1 MMRQFMANIL
11 TTRMLRRVLAVGGLL
26 AIMGVGL
33 WLTGAY
39 ALAEYHIRQAHRSLE
54 RQRYDVARMEFEKAL
69 RYRPASA
76 QLHLL
81 AARTA
86 RQSGKF
92 PTAWEHLHRCRELQK
107 GVSADLQLEEL
118 LVRAQT
124 GEFEEV
130 FRFLEPYLQQDDE
143 RTPLVLETL
152 SHAYLFLYRLDNA
165 WQCLQRWLQLQPDN
179 VEALFLRGKYY
190 TLVANL
196 DMALADLQRALELDP
211 TRVEA
216 RILLGQTFRQHH
228 RTPEATAEFQLVLQQ
243 RADNFEARLGLAGC
257 YVDEGSWSKAEAT
270 LEGIGQS
277 KAEDG
282 ELPYLRGRIAEGQG
296 QYERAVSFL
305 RAAIAVRPS
314 DNVACVHLI
323 RCYQQLGDESS
334 ASKSQELLDRIE
346 KDQERLLAIT
356 NKEKEGLA
364 TNPALCCELGEVC
377 LRLGLK
383 RRGLH
388 WLQAALFLDPHYRR
402 AHEQLLRYYE
412 QLGPESQEDAA
423 FHRRMLNQ

>member
-1 MMRQFMANIL
+1 MRQFMANIL

-81 AARTA
+81 AARTS

-92 PTAWEHLHRCRELQK
+92 PIAWEHLHRCRELQK
-107 GVSADLQLEEL
+107 GVSADLQLEEYL
-118 LVRAQT
+118 LRAQT
-124 GEFEEV
+124 GELEEV
-130 FRFLEPYLQQDDE
+130 FRFLVPYLQQDDE

-152 SHAYLFLYRLDNA
+152 SHAYLFLYRFDNA
-165 WQCLQRWLQLQPDN
+165 WQCLERWIQMQPNN
-179 VEALFLRGKYY
+179 VEALFLRGHYY
-190 TLVANL
+190 CLTGKLEEAVEA
-196 DMALADLQRALELDP
+196 LQRVLELEPRRIAARLLLAQTYIQSHQTEEAKREFELALQQEP
-211 TRVEA
+211 TNVTA
-216 RILLGQTFRQHH
+216 LLG
-228 RTPEATAEFQLVLQQ
+228 
-243 RADNFEARLGLAGC
+243 LGGC
-257 YVDEGSWSKAEAT
+257 YAEMNQWDEANAVLEAVPDAEANNPD
-270 LEGIGQS
+270 L
-277 KAEDG
+277 
-282 ELPYLRGRIAEGQG
+282 LHLRGRIAKGQG
-296 QYERAVSFL
+296 HYSEAVSLL
-305 RAAIAVRPS
+305 RATLDARPS
-314 DNVACVHLI
+314 DNTACYLLI
-323 RCYQQLGDESS
+323 QCYISLGDEAS
-334 ASKSQELLDRIE
+334 ASKYQDLLERIQ
-346 KDQERLLAIT
+346 KDQTRLITIT
-356 NKEKEGLA
+356 NKEKDSLPSD
-364 TNPALCCELGEVC
+364 PALCCELGEVC

-412 QLGPESQEDAA
+412 QLGPEGQEDAA